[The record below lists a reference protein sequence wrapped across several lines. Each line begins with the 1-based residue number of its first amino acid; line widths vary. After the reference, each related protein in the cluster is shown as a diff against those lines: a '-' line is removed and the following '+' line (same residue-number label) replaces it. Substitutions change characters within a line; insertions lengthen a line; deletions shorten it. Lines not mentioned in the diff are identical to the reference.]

1 MNAYQYKA
9 AWLCEECGEMERRRF
24 SSIERAALTDES
36 GTLTDESDEY
46 PQGPYVDGG
55 GEADTP
61 QHCDN
66 GACGKFLENPLTD
79 DGQAYV
85 RESYAWERDD
95 ANPSKSRTAIETT
108 QLWANYYGYLD
119 LPGNS
124 YVVWFGLAGQ
134 GAFAVGAALSFTV
147 YGDLESARTK
157 ALEVAAGI
165 QLGDVLE
172 LIDCN
177 PD

>member
-1 MNAYQYKA
+1 MQAYVYNAA
-9 AWLCEECGEMERRRF
+9 LFCEECGTQQ
-24 SSIERAALTDES
+24 IQNLTEDRSELLS
-36 GTLTDESDEY
+36 RPVDKEDSNEW
-46 PQGPYVDGG
+46 PQGPYGDGG
-55 GEADTP
+55 GESDTP
-61 QHCDN
+61 NHCET
-66 GACGKFLENPLTD
+66 CGVFLENPLTD
-79 DGQAYV
+79 DGNEYV
-85 RESYAWERDD
+85 RERYAWERDT
-95 ANPSKSRTAIETT
+95 AHPSQSRMAIETT

-124 YVVWFGLAGQ
+124 YVVWVGLAGQ
-134 GAFAVGAALSFTV
+134 DAFAVGAALSFTV
-147 YGDLESARTK
+147 HGDLESARTK